1 MSHRIER
8 SEQHTKSVDAL
19 HAAFTSEQYWNDRLA
34 EIGGPGAKILDVRTH
49 DETFTVDLQ
58 QAIAAKYLPQLVTK
72 VHPGDL
78 ILKRTE
84 TWGPVAASTASG
96 HFEVSVDGAPATI
109 NGTLALAADRD
120 GSVLRIAG
128 QVDVRIPLFGGR
140 IEEAVVEQ
148 LQRLLVK
155 ESEFTERWTSAKG

>member
-19 HAAFTSEQYWNDRLA
+19 YSAFTSEQYWNDRLA
-34 EIGGPGAKILDVRTH
+34 EIGGPGAKILDVRTN
-49 DETFTVDLQ
+49 EGTFTVDLQ
-58 QAIAAKYLPQLVTK
+58 QAIAEKYLPQLVTN

-84 TWGPVAASTASG
+84 TWGPVAGSSASG
-96 HFEVSVDGAPATI
+96 YFEVSMDGAPATI
-109 NGTLALAADRD
+109 NGTLALATDAQ
-120 GSVLRIAG
+120 GSVLRIEG
-128 QVDVRIPLFGGR
+128 QVEVRIPLFGGR
-140 IEEAVVEQ
+140 IEEAIVEQ

-155 ESEFTERWTSAKG
+155 ESEFTERWTTAKG